1 VKRSRRPKARRKA
14 RKAALVPAA
23 GPQGTAGE
31 ALARA
36 RSLETLEATYEAWR
50 DLEAERAAFRAELDR
65 RRAQIQA
72 QGSFMVGAVRAARG
86 EPAAPG
92 ALVRTEEGLGG
103 ILKDAEG
110 KLERAGREMDR
121 TRAAAEAAYDRAA
134 AEIQALA
141 LDRIRRYASRAK
153 PRVKLILRPAGKDRT
168 ILHVERVGPDEAVL
182 LLWTLTGRIPSRYGY
197 LFDDATEEAALPPP
211 TLYPEAGIAASELRP
226 NAPLFRRLLE
236 ARRDVWP
243 VKGCIPV
250 WVPAPEGEALYRLL
264 ERGPVMEVEIAD
276 GEGFRHALTH
286 PEGER
291 LAGHLMR
298 LKIAGR
304 IELEVEAG

>member
-1 VKRSRRPKARRKA
+1 MKRSRRPKARRKT
-14 RKAALVPAA
+14 RKAALAPAVA
-23 GPQGTAGE
+23 PGGAAGE

-36 RSLETLEATYEAWR
+36 RTLETLEATYEAWQ
-50 DLEAERAAFRAELDR
+50 DLERERAAFRAESER
-65 RRAQIQA
+65 RGAQIQA
-72 QGSFMVGAVRAARG
+72 QGSFIVGAVRAARG
-86 EPAAPG
+86 EPAAKD
-92 ALVRTEEGLGG
+92 ALVRAEEGLGG

-110 KLERAGREMDR
+110 KLERARQELDR
-121 TRAAAEAAYDRAA
+121 SRAASEATYDRAA

-141 LDRIRRYASRAK
+141 VDRITRYAARAK
-153 PRVKLILRPAGKDRT
+153 PRVKLILRPAGKERT
-168 ILHVERVGPDEAVL
+168 ILHVARVGPDEAVM

-197 LFDDATEEAALPPP
+197 LFDDATEEAALVPPA
-211 TLYPEAGIAASELRP
+211 LYPDAGVAAAEVRP
-226 NAPLFRRLLE
+226 NAPAFQRLLQ
-236 ARRDVWP
+236 ARKDVWP
-243 VKGCIPV
+243 VKGCIPL
-250 WVPAPEGEALYRLL
+250 WVPTPEGEALYRLL

-286 PEGER
+286 AEGER